1 VNFLSQ
7 LPDAEYKNSELKQDT
22 NNNYWFIVQLYREFE
37 QGSPATKLGIISSL
51 FTIFG
56 ISLLAVFSNYIL
68 HFIFGVNLEK
78 LGFQMIRLSIVFL
91 FVLLY
96 LYIIVIIV
104 VAYKNGT
111 NRHILERIFYYFM
124 FVIFLLFL
132 TGFLIPFLNF
142 IFSIDIA

>member
-1 VNFLSQ
+1 
-7 LPDAEYKNSELKQDT
+7 
-22 NNNYWFIVQLYREFE
+22 
-37 QGSPATKLGIISSL
+37 
-51 FTIFG
+51 
-56 ISLLAVFSNYIL
+56 
-68 HFIFGVNLEK
+68 
-78 LGFQMIRLSIVFL
+78 MIRLSIVFL